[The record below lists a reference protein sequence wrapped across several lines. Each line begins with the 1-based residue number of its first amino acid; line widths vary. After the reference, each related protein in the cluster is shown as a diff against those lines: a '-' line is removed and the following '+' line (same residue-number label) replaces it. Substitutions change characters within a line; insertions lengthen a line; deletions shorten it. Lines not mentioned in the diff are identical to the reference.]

1 MKKMS
6 KEYAD
11 ISQTVLLTSVNLHW
25 FQNKE
30 LKSNKIYFYILKI
43 WKRNENVIKIFK
55 TLNM

>member
-1 MKKMS
+1 MS